1 MQDQNCPYKETRT
14 TAVHATE
21 VQHLRVNKGA
31 ADLSIVDVGV
41 FKFQVQSLRSPA
53 VPRNVTVGAGW
64 THRVRRLRLGG
75 SNISTKNQGN
85 TYRCV
90 SIPRGILESYAV
102 A

>member
-1 MQDQNCPYKETRT
+1 M
-14 TAVHATE
+14 
-21 VQHLRVNKGA
+21 QHLRVNKGA
-31 ADLSIVDVGV
+31 ADLSIANSVDVGV
-41 FKFQVQSLRSPA
+41 FKFQVQSLRSP